1 MAARRAHTL
10 VLAAALLAMAVI
22 PMASAQTADARRAM
36 EQCVD
41 RVLSR
46 LARSK
51 APETQAGPAVLAQCD
66 GPLRAT
72 LASAI
77 TTGDAFICS
86 VESCLGIARDRAA
99 QEARLAYRER
109 LTRSASAK
117 SRH

>member
-1 MAARRAHTL
+1 MPTRHTRK
-10 VLAAALLAMAVI
+10 LALASALCSAALI

-46 LARSK
+46 LARAK
-51 APETQAGPAVLAQCD
+51 APEAQAGPAVLAQCD

-77 TTGDAFICS
+77 NTGDAFICS
-86 VESCLGIARDRAA
+86 IDSCLGIARDRAA
-99 QEARLAYRER
+99 EEARLAYRER
-109 LTRSASAK
+109 LTRSAAGK
-117 SRH
+117 GRH